1 MMTIDYK
8 KFNYVKVGHYTN
20 LLAQIDKLRIETGPV
35 KLCPF
40 MDPLMSKLALMHPEW
55 TIVGIDPR
63 WYIHDEFFQVQKFVI
78 YAGHEVVGRINR
90 DGWRD
95 NAEDYKYE
103 IFNERVRL
111 ARERSG
117 GMRTKDMK
125 KALKAIDGFF
135 APTTNEERRSKA
147 INDMGGHIT
156 SAVWKTQRELNDV
169 FSGIIPAM
177 ANYIAS
183 NLEELRPI
191 LASHGVGGPTLDKLI
206 VKLEP
211 YSAMAQIN
219 TARNNRTGTT
229 VVLVED
235 RYMLIHDSDQL
246 TPIVVTSQQ
255 LDPVMAGKIGVLKV
269 YDNNEEALENVG
281 MRLNPH
287 TFYVLP

>member
-1 MMTIDYK
+1 MTIDYK

-20 LLAQIDKLRIETGPV
+20 LMAQIPKARVEVGPA

-40 MDPLMSKLALMHPEW
+40 MEPLMSKLALTHPEW
-55 TIVGIDPR
+55 TIVGIEPR
-63 WYIHDEFFQVQKFVI
+63 WHMNEGYFQLERFTI
-78 YAGHEVVGRINR
+78 YAGHEVVGRILR
-90 DGWRD
+90 DGWQGH
-95 NAEDYKYE
+95 DYKYE
-103 IFNERVRL
+103 IFNERVRQ

-135 APTTNEERRSKA
+135 APTTDAERRSKA
-147 INDMGGHIT
+147 VSDMGSHIT
-156 SAVWKTQRELNDV
+156 SAVWKTHRELNEV

-191 LASHGVGGPTLDKLI
+191 LASQGVSGPTLDKLV

-211 YSAMAQIN
+211 YNTMAQIN

-235 RYMLIHDSDQL
+235 RYMLIHDSDQ
-246 TPIVVTSQQ
+246 TNPVVVTSQQ
-255 LDPVMAGKIGVLKV
+255 LDPAMAGKIGILKV
-269 YDNNEEALENVG
+269 YEDNEVPLDGVG
-281 MRLNPH
+281 IRLNSY
-287 TFYVLP
+287 TFYILS

>member
-1 MMTIDYK
+1 MTIDYK
-8 KFNYVKVGHYTN
+8 RFNYVKVGHYTN
-20 LLAQIDKLRIETGPV
+20 LMAQISKERSENGPV

-40 MDPLMSKLALMHPEW
+40 MEPLMSKLALMHPEW

-63 WYIHDEFFQVQKFVI
+63 WHINDAFYQAQKFII
-78 YAGHEVVGRINR
+78 YAGHEIVGRINR

-95 NAEDYKYE
+95 SGEDYKYE
-103 IFNERVRL
+103 IFNERVRM

-156 SAVWKTQRELNDV
+156 SAIWKTQRELNDV
-169 FSGIIPAM
+169 FSGVIPAM

-183 NLEELRPI
+183 NLEELRPV
-191 LASHGVGGPTLDKLI
+191 LVAHGMSEPKLDKL
-206 VKLEP
+206 VTKLEP
-211 YSAMAQIN
+211 YNSMAQIN
-219 TARNNRTGTT
+219 TARNDKTGTT

-235 RYMLIHDSDQL
+235 RYMLIPDNVL
-246 TPIVVTSQQ
+246 THTVVTSQQ
-255 LDPVMAGKIGVLKV
+255 LDPVMAGKIGILKV
-269 YDNNEEALENVG
+269 FDNTEEALTGVG
-281 MRLNPH
+281 MRLNSY